1 MDMVAVDILSGLP
14 TADDGSTCI
23 LVVGD
28 YMTKWTEA
36 YALANEEA
44 STCLKALYNGFFSRF
59 GLPAQ
64 IHSDQGRNFESK
76 LMQEL
81 TKMAGI
87 RRTRTTPYHP
97 RGDGMIERLNRTV
110 LQMLRATAYDN
121 PSEWPSR
128 LPTIMAAYRMTP
140 HSSTGIT
147 PNRAMLGRE
156 VMCPR
161 TLIVAPPEDPDK
173 ISLPFNVTFRDN
185 LRNAHE
191 RVRNATHKT
200 AKTQKNYF
208 DSRVTAISFTK
219 GQLVWLYC
227 IILAPPTH
235 TSAETQADTAV
246 GRTL

>member
-110 LQMLRATAYDN
+110 LQMLRATAYCLLYTS
-121 PSEWPSR
+121 PSPRDGLLSRMPS
-128 LPTIMAAYRMTP
+128 
-140 HSSTGIT
+140 
-147 PNRAMLGRE
+147 
-156 VMCPR
+156 
-161 TLIVAPPEDPDK
+161 
-173 ISLPFNVTFRDN
+173 
-185 LRNAHE
+185 
-191 RVRNATHKT
+191 
-200 AKTQKNYF
+200 
-208 DSRVTAISFTK
+208 
-219 GQLVWLYC
+219 
-227 IILAPPTH
+227 
-235 TSAETQADTAV
+235 SA
-246 GRTL
+246 